1 MEAKTQKCYIR
12 IKTDMLN
19 LKWLD
24 LPEDKAIDMIFSRI
38 KWENDKDEKTLRIA
52 TQNNLDCIIR
62 IEDNVSGKKNE
73 EKRIIKVIS
82 ISKVD
87 N

>member
-1 MEAKTQKCYIR
+1 MEAETQKCYIR

-38 KWENDKDEKTLRIA
+38 TWVNDKDEKLLRIA

-62 IEDNVSGKKNE
+62 IQNDDPDDEYEVD
-73 EKRIIKVIS
+73 RYIKVIS